1 MGFFNFLFGSGG
13 GMTNK
18 ELEDL
23 TRRVKFSDYL
33 PYVAYDSKE
42 ELYYNADDT
51 VGYIFECA
59 PLSFASETAA
69 NTLRGLFRVG
79 LPENSIVQFI
89 LYADPLITPFLDK
102 FKALKKRKLN
112 VIEAAVDNFTSFLE
126 EASEKGLK
134 TVSNIPVRNYRLFI
148 TVKIPVAGVQNINL
162 KETKHNIQEILSG
175 AGLPPMSIKPDA
187 LLDILRRIFND
198 HASENNDLYDKHIS
212 IRKQMILSDTL
223 IKTGMNH
230 IKIGEKYFRC
240 ITPKVFPEEVDTF
253 LVNQLIGGVWGVVSD
268 ADQIKTPFIYTINV
282 VIENLK
288 TSLIAKC
295 NLVLQQ
301 QGFGSLA
308 PSLARKKEEYL
319 WAVDKLDAG
328 ETQFLR
334 IIPSLWVWDKDEQEA
349 SRSILRVKRIW
360 ESHGFV
366 MQEDKGILPILFIS
380 SLPFGLYVDKGN
392 VKKIDRDYIVP
403 DDVASTVAPIQSDY
417 SGGGDPY
424 VFFVGRK
431 GQLAVLD
438 LFDNHSDNYNALVAA
453 STGAGKSFAVNYLVF
468 NHFAAGDKI
477 RIIDI
482 GGSYKKLVNM
492 FNGKFLE
499 FNAESKINLNPFTN
513 IKEFE
518 SGSTVISAI
527 IRQMVL
533 SSTGQLSTEVAETA
547 STLIKSA
554 VSYAYTAEGTSA
566 DINTV
571 YRYLK
576 DYSSFVDKTISN
588 KEHFI
593 NTASM
598 LAFNLKDFTSEG
610 VYGKWFNG
618 KSNFDI
624 SNDDFVLLE
633 LEDLKPQKELFKV
646 ITLQIINAVTR
657 DLYLSDRNSKRLI
670 IFDEAWQFLEESGT
684 FKDVIEE
691 GYRRARKY
699 RGSFTVVVQSLLDLK
714 SFGSVGDV
722 IRGNSAYKF
731 FLTSPDFERAKQEK
745 IIDYDD
751 FIMRMLK
758 TVKSNKPKYSEIFI
772 DSPFGIGVVRLIV
785 DPYSYY
791 IYTSDPKEVSEI
803 QQLVKAKGMNYAKAI
818 EYMVE
823 KHKS

>member
-1 MGFFNFLFGSGG
+1 MSFFNLLFGSDG

-18 ELEDL
+18 ELEKF

-33 PYVAYDSKE
+33 PYVAYDQKE
-42 ELYYNADDT
+42 ELYYNNDDT
-51 VGYIFECA
+51 IGYIFECD
-59 PLSFASETAA
+59 PLSFAGESTAD
-69 NTLRGLFRVG
+69 TLKGLFRIG
-79 LPENSIVQFI
+79 LPENSVVQFI
-89 LYADPLITPFLDK
+89 LYADPRITPILNS
-102 FKALKKRKLN
+102 FKAFKKRKLN
-112 VIEAAVDNFTSFLE
+112 IIEAATDNFISFLKK
-126 EASEKGLK
+126 ASEEGLK
-134 TVSNIPVRNYRLFI
+134 EVSNIPVRCHRLFI
-148 TVKIPVAGVQNINL
+148 SVKIPLAKAKNL
-162 KETKHNIQEILSG
+162 SLQEIKHNIQEILSG
-175 AGLPPMSIKPDA
+175 AGLPPASVKPGV
-187 LLDILRRIFND
+187 LLDTLRRIFND
-198 HASENNDLYDKHIS
+198 HISENNDLYDEHIS
-212 IRKQMILSDTL
+212 IRKQIILSDTV

-230 IKIGEKYFRC
+230 IKIGKKYFRC
-240 ITPKVFPEEVDTF
+240 ITPKIFPKEIDVF
-253 LVNQLIGGVWGVVSD
+253 LANQLTGGVWGVVSD
-268 ADQIKTPFIYTINV
+268 ADQIKTPFIYTMNV
-282 VIENLK
+282 VVKNLK
-288 TSLIAKC
+288 TELHAKC
-295 NLVLQQ
+295 SLLLQQ

-308 PSLARKKEEYL
+308 PSLRRKKEEYL
-319 WAVDKLDAG
+319 WATDKVDG
-328 ETQFLR
+328 ETQFLHT
-334 IIPSLWVWDKDEQEA
+334 IPSLWVWDEDEQQA
-349 SRSILRVKRIW
+349 SRSILRVKRMW

-380 SLPFGLYVDKGN
+380 CLPFGLYADRGN
-392 VKKIDRDYIVP
+392 IQKIDRDFIVP
-403 DDVASTVAPIQSDY
+403 DDMASTIAPIQGDY
-417 SGGGDPY
+417 GGGGSPY
-424 VFFVGRK
+424 TLFVGRK

-438 LFDNHSDNYNALVAA
+438 LFDEHSDNYNALITA

-499 FNAESKINLNPFTN
+499 FNAESNINLNPFTN

-533 SSTGQLSTEVAETA
+533 SSTGQLSTDVAETA

-554 VSYAYTAEGTSA
+554 VSWAYSQEANQA

-576 DYSSFVDKTISN
+576 KYSDFVDKTISN

-598 LAFNLKDFTSEG
+598 LAFNLKDFTSDG
-610 VYGKWFNG
+610 VYGRWFNG
-618 KSNFDI
+618 KSNFNI
-624 SNDDFVLLE
+624 GNDDFVLLE

-646 ITLQIINAVTR
+646 VTLQVINAVTR
-657 DLYLSDRNSKRLI
+657 DLYLSDRSSKRLI
-670 IFDEAWQFLEESGT
+670 VFDEAWQFLEESGT

-714 SFGSVGDV
+714 SFGPVGDV
-722 IRGNSAYKF
+722 ISGNSAYKF
-731 FLTSPDFERAKQEK
+731 FLASPDFEKAKQEK

-751 FIMRMLK
+751 FTMRMLK
-758 TVKSNKPKYSEIFI
+758 TVKSNKPKYSEIFV
-772 DSPFGIGVVRLIV
+772 DSPFGVGVVRLIV

-791 IYTSDPKEVSEI
+791 IYTSDAKEVSEI
-803 QQLVKAKGMNYAKAI
+803 QQLVKEKGVDYAKAI
-818 EYMVE
+818 EYMV
-823 KHKS
+823 KKYRS